1 MAQRGICWG
10 MSMLSKLFVDIAFT
24 IEGRDESELPEC
36 ALGTAALLKFPMPQS
51 IDEKTM
57 FQQPYPAQLVSF
69 EKEKKKET
77 GPLPGSGYGGSMQ
90 KVEENGLANHDSE
103 GATKTY
109 NRTTGNDKGTSL
121 SQATSLGM
129 QNSDK
134 CSVGAEDAK
143 GSS

>member
-1 MAQRGICWG
+1 MKI
-10 MSMLSKLFVDIAFT
+10 
-24 IEGRDESELPEC
+24 
-36 ALGTAALLKFPMPQS
+36 
-51 IDEKTM
+51 
-57 FQQPYPAQLVSF
+57 
-69 EKEKKKET
+69 
-77 GPLPGSGYGGSMQ
+77 
-90 KVEENGLANHDSE
+90 EENGLANHDSE